1 MLVGLRCN
9 FIRNVP
15 NARKKDA
22 MQKLTSFLTRHS
34 ALIVGLA
41 TLGAS
46 TPAAAALPPYLPLA
60 LDSGSPELAAA
71 AMLTLASLALALL
84 QQRRTHAAQE
94 RSNALEQQLQAERG
108 AHADVENALAAS
120 HEVLCRLVRRQE
132 GVREAERVRIARDLH
147 DELGH
152 RLLSLRVELA
162 LQQAAVRGTS
172 PSVHDKLSLAIANLD
187 AAIRS
192 VRTIVAGLR
201 PIAQGQSL
209 RQAAERHLADFARL
223 HGLDYRFDAACA
235 GDGRRNQEAD
245 AVLFRVLQEA
255 LSNVAR
261 HAQATMV
268 CVTLVESAAETVLK
282 VEDDGIGLAA
292 PQRLHARGCGI
303 DGMRE
308 RTEAFGGTLS
318 LGPGR
323 RGGTVVCATLPLNRS
338 PAPA

>member
-1 MLVGLRCN
+1 
-9 FIRNVP
+9 
-15 NARKKDA
+15 
-22 MQKLTSFLTRHS
+22 MQKLTSFLTRFS
-34 ALIVGLA
+34 AFATGLA
-41 TLGAS
+41 ALGVSA
-46 TPAAAALPPYLPLA
+46 PAAAALPPYLPLA
-60 LDSGSPELAAA
+60 LHSAAPELMAAG
-71 AMLTLASLALALL
+71 MLTLAALALALL
-84 QQRRTHAAQE
+84 LQRRTHAAQE
-94 RSNALEQQLQAERG
+94 RSSALEQQLQAERG

-120 HEVLCRLVRRQE
+120 HELLCRLVRQQE
-132 GVREAERVRIARDLH
+132 SVREAERVRIARDMH
-147 DELGH
+147 DELGQ

-172 PSVHDKLSLAIANLD
+172 PGVHDKLTLAIANLD

-192 VRTIVAGLR
+192 VRSIVAGLR

-223 HGLDYRFDAACA
+223 HGLDYRFDAGCV
-235 GDGRRNQEAD
+235 GDGERNQESD

-268 CVTLVESAAETVLK
+268 CVTLVESAGDTVLK
-282 VEDDGIGLAA
+282 IEDDGVGPAA
-292 PQRLHARGCGI
+292 LDRLGRRGCGI

-308 RTEAFGGTLS
+308 RTEAFGGSFS

-323 RGGTVVCATLPLNRS
+323 RGGTVVCATLPSSRS
-338 PAPA
+338 PAPV